1 MPGTSQ
7 ASLAYS
13 AQELPSPSPPV
24 PEEAEAWKPPMG
36 KKRKTAMAMGK
47 NRSSYVFLRCERE
60 ARERERV
67 KEDRAY
73 ELDKER
79 LTQSDI
85 ERQERVRQRD
95 IVLQLQASWLEFM
108 KEGMRILERVLNERV

>member
-13 AQELPSPSPPV
+13 AQELPSLSPPV
-24 PEEAEAWKPPMG
+24 LEEAEAWKPPMG
-36 KKRKTAMAMGK
+36 KKRKTAETDP
-47 NRSSYVFLRCERE
+47 SYVFLRCERE

-79 LTQSDI
+79 LRQSDI

-95 IVLQLQASWLEFM
+95 IELQLQASWLEFM
-108 KEGMRILERVLNERV
+108 KEGMRILEVK

>member
-7 ASLAYS
+7 ASLVYS
-13 AQELPSPSPPV
+13 AQELPSPSTPV
-24 PEEAEAWKPPMG
+24 LEEAEAWKPPMD
-36 KKRKTAMAMGK
+36 KKRKTAE
-47 NRSSYVFLRCERE
+47 STDPSYVFLRCERE

-79 LTQSDI
+79 LRQSDI

-95 IVLQLQASWLEFM
+95 IEAIELQLQASWLEFM
-108 KEGMRILERVLNERV
+108 KEGMRILERVLNERL